1 MVRPMADNLTELETT
16 PGAQRSVAVALILL

>member
-16 PGAQRSVAVALILL
+16 PGAQRSVAVTLFKL